1 MSSLRAFSPAAG
13 DLRSLAFEHGAA
25 ASAVVRLEDGRA
37 RVVLANA
44 RLAALAGE
52 CDGRWLDEIVA
63 GAVGHAELEAAAM
76 TGHAIAGSVGDRAVE
91 MGATA
96 LPGAEG
102 FILTLH
108 DVTERANEVRALSE
122 AVGRLED
129 IMDNSA
135 ALIYVKDTHGRYT
148 LVNQYFERRFGLR
161 REDVIGHTDREVFPL
176 HAARVYEAHDR
187 QVMRTGRALEV
198 EEPATGVED
207 GSWLSVKF
215 TLLDPEGRPY
225 ALGGISTDITD
236 RKRAEAAARDA
247 RDEAQR
253 ANEAKSEFLSRMSH
267 ELRTP
272 LNAILGFG
280 QLLAL
285 EQLED
290 AAQARVERILR
301 AGHHLLEL
309 INEVLDIT
317 RIEAGGQALSLEP
330 VHCCDPLVDALELV
344 RPLAV
349 ERGIELVSDMHGGLH
364 RYVLADSQRL
374 KQVAL
379 NLLSNAIKYNRAGGI
394 VRTYFN
400 ERVPGRLRLLVVDT
414 GPGLDREQ
422 AARVFL
428 PFERLAADSTDI
440 EGTGLGLALSR
451 SLAQAMGGWVDI
463 EHSAPG
469 EGSAFFVELPL
480 VDRPAVTAAESARL
494 VSQPYTWD
502 LGAARI
508 LYVEDNLSNL
518 ELVESILAR
527 SPGVELIPAMQ
538 GSLALDLAAR
548 HDPDLVLLD
557 LDLPDLAGEEVL
569 RLLRADSRT
578 DSIPVIVLSADA
590 TPAQLARMQGEG
602 IVAYLTKPLNIGLFL
617 ETLRAA
623 LAHTGP
629 I

>member
-1 MSSLRAFSPAAG
+1 
-13 DLRSLAFEHGAA
+13 
-25 ASAVVRLEDGRA
+25 
-37 RVVLANA
+37 
-44 RLAALAGE
+44 
-52 CDGRWLDEIVA
+52 
-63 GAVGHAELEAAAM
+63 
-76 TGHAIAGSVGDRAVE
+76 
-91 MGATA
+91 
-96 LPGAEG
+96 
-102 FILTLH
+102 
-108 DVTERANEVRALSE
+108 
-122 AVGRLED
+122 
-129 IMDNSA
+129 
-135 ALIYVKDTHGRYT
+135 
-148 LVNQYFERRFGLR
+148 
-161 REDVIGHTDREVFPL
+161 
-176 HAARVYEAHDR
+176 
-187 QVMRTGRALEV
+187 
-198 EEPATGVED
+198 
-207 GSWLSVKF
+207 
-215 TLLDPEGRPY
+215 
-225 ALGGISTDITD
+225 
-236 RKRAEAAARDA
+236 
-247 RDEAQR
+247 
-253 ANEAKSEFLSRMSH
+253 
-267 ELRTP
+267 
-272 LNAILGFG
+272 
-280 QLLAL
+280 
-285 EQLED
+285 
-290 AAQARVERILR
+290 
-301 AGHHLLEL
+301 
-309 INEVLDIT
+309 
-317 RIEAGGQALSLEP
+317 
-330 VHCCDPLVDALELV
+330 
-344 RPLAV
+344 
-349 ERGIELVSDMHGGLH
+349 
-364 RYVLADSQRL
+364 VLADSQRL